1 MQRTDSLEKTLI
13 MGKTEGRRRRGWQ
26 RMRWLD
32 GIIDSMD
39 MSLSKLLVIVKDREA
54 ACAVAHSVPKSQT
67 HLSNWITSG
76 CIRIQSLVT
85 IAMERQH
92 IPKGGQGGNQEWS
105 TLCSGKTGRTSL
117 QIDTFRFY
125 EPKSLHFLLSRKAL
139 KSFITTSTLTIEERN
154 AFWSTNGVAV
164 LKAVSAGESKQDPVG
179 TSARFMINLLLWT
192 FTPFLVQNLFSS
204 RLRSSKE
211 KETRCT
217 VGRKGSWVDKIIDVY
232 CGILLIVHCW
242 ITEGEEGEWSFL

>member
-1 MQRTDSLEKTLI
+1 MIIPSI
-13 MGKTEGRRRRGWQ
+13 MGQNGHEMPQTMVKFMTIKRPCQLKIGTCYLPLWGLNLEP
-26 RMRWLD
+26 
-32 GIIDSMD
+32 
-39 MSLSKLLVIVKDREA
+39 LLLLTFSIPWKEFRVEIRNEA
-54 ACAVAHSVPKSQT
+54 SV
-67 HLSNWITSG
+67 LW
-76 CIRIQSLVT
+76 
-85 IAMERQH
+85 E
-92 IPKGGQGGNQEWS
+92 
-105 TLCSGKTGRTSL
+105 KTGRTSL